1 MVTVEATSLTII
13 IRSLPVSVEPTH
25 ITVLLNI
32 ALSLV
37 KVLVLI
43 GQLVPR
49 VGEVLGA
56 DLEI

>member
-1 MVTVEATSLTII
+1 MVTGEATII
-13 IRSLPVSVEPTH
+13 ILSLPVSVEPTH

-56 DLEI
+56 ELEI